1 MKVIIK
7 KLIKDSEMIS
17 NVQNFLFNQI
27 KKEFGYDYVPEWHQ
41 DIVNM
46 EKYYINPKRNN
57 FFIAYNENCEIIA
70 TIGIRSYDK
79 NFPQFRGQFSNDTG
93 VVVWLLRC
101 LVSLKVLQMNAIMK
115 IFICILI
122 KHCQGL
128 LNSGLKWASLLYWIP
143 MMN

>member
-46 EKYYINPKRNN
+46 EIVK
-57 FFIAYNENCEIIA
+57 
-70 TIGIRSYDK
+70 SL
-79 NFPQFRGQFSNDTG
+79 Q
-93 VVVWLLRC
+93 LL
-101 LVSLKVLQMNAIMK
+101 V
-115 IFICILI
+115 
-122 KHCQGL
+122 
-128 LNSGLKWASLLYWIP
+128 
-143 MMN
+143 